1 MYNFADS
8 LNIQFIIKCYLIFYG
23 GEKLSK
29 KRIFGLAFSSL
40 LFSYT
45 YAADNKLSDVAPY
58 PKAAANDN
66 RNVIW
71 LEKRAD
77 EENLKVEIIATKKGI
92 KDCNNTWYSGDLK
105 EIDLQGWGYTYYK
118 IEKITG
124 PMSTRMG
131 CLNGEK
137 QTTDL
142 AVNLGN
148 KNSLTRYNSKLPIV
162 VYAPKDVLVNL
173 KIWKADETLNSA
185 ISND

>member
-1 MYNFADS
+1 
-8 LNIQFIIKCYLIFYG
+8 
-23 GEKLSK
+23 
-29 KRIFGLAFSSL
+29 
-40 LFSYT
+40 
-45 YAADNKLSDVAPY
+45 
-58 PKAAANDN
+58 
-66 RNVIW
+66 
-71 LEKRAD
+71 
-77 EENLKVEIIATKKGI
+77 
-92 KDCNNTWYSGDLK
+92 
-105 EIDLQGWGYTYYK
+105 
-118 IEKITG
+118 
-124 PMSTRMG
+124 MSTRMG